1 MEHSKR
7 KNKIKNKRYSILIMI
22 GVFFIFLG
30 SSYLIYNQYN
40 NEKQDSIND
49 GLIED
54 YFKVEDEIIE
64 TPQKEIEEEKPVP
77 KEKIDY
83 IAVLE
88 IPKIKLKR
96 GIVDKNS
103 SYNNVNRNI
112 YTLKETTMPDEEDNS
127 HIMLASHSGNSYISY
142 FKNLNKLNLNDEV
155 YFFYKNNKYVYKVIK
170 KYEVEKTGTVKL
182 SKKNSSDITLIT
194 CVSGTNNQIVL
205 DANLESIENY

>member
-54 YFKVEDEIIE
+54 YFKVEDEIVE
-64 TPQKEIEEEKPVP
+64 TPQKEIEEDPVS

-182 SKKNSSDITLIT
+182 SKKSSSDITLIT

-205 DANLESIENY
+205 VANLESIENY

>member
-64 TPQKEIEEEKPVP
+64 IPQKEIEEEKPVP
-77 KEKIDY
+77 KEKIEY

-205 DANLESIENY
+205 VANLESIENY

>member
-1 MEHSKR
+1 MEHLKR
-7 KNKIKNKRYSILIMI
+7 KNKIKNNRYSILIMI
-22 GVFFIFLG
+22 GIYFIFLG

-64 TPQKEIEEEKPVP
+64 TPQKEIEEDPVS

-205 DANLESIENY
+205 VANLESIENY

>member
-1 MEHSKR
+1 MEHLKR
-7 KNKIKNKRYSILIMI
+7 KNKIKNNRYSILIMI
-22 GVFFIFLG
+22 GIYFIFLG

-40 NEKQDSIND
+40 NKKQDSIND
-49 GLIED
+49 ELIED

-142 FKNLNKLNLNDEV
+142 FKNLNKLNLNDKV

-194 CVSGTNNQIVL
+194 CISGTNNQIVL
-205 DANLESIENY
+205 VANLESIENY

>member
-49 GLIED
+49 RLIED
-54 YFKVEDEIIE
+54 YFKVEDEIVE
-64 TPQKEIEEEKPVP
+64 TPQKEIEEDPVS

-205 DANLESIENY
+205 VANLESIENY

>member
-170 KYEVEKTGTVKL
+170 KYEVEKTWTVKL
-182 SKKNSSDITLIT
+182 SKKSSSDITLIT

-205 DANLESIENY
+205 VANLESIENY

>member
-112 YTLKETTMPDEEDNS
+112 YNLKETTMPDEEDNS

-205 DANLESIENY
+205 VANLESIENY

>member
-49 GLIED
+49 ELIED

-64 TPQKEIEEEKPVP
+64 TPQKEIEEDPVS

-205 DANLESIENY
+205 VANLESIENY

>member
-64 TPQKEIEEEKPVP
+64 TPQKEIEEDPVS

-182 SKKNSSDITLIT
+182 SKKSSSDITLIT

-205 DANLESIENY
+205 VANLESIENY

>member
-22 GVFFIFLG
+22 GIFFIFLG
-30 SSYLIYNQYN
+30 SSYLIYNQYD

-64 TPQKEIEEEKPVP
+64 TPQKELEEEKPVS

-96 GIVDKNS
+96 GIVNKNS
-103 SYNNVNRNI
+103 FYNNVNRNI

-205 DANLESIENY
+205 VANLESIENY